1 MSQENEYVAYRKEE
15 ADKLSKL
22 FFILHTKYPIDKNKI
37 VFSTFEGDGGF
48 CCNPRYI
55 AEEIHRS
62 NPDYDMVWLTH
73 NKNAVFPDYIRVVDD
88 TQENAAYELATA
100 KVWVDNYRKPFGTIK
115 RPGQY
120 YIQTWHA
127 SIGFKAVGLYRGSKF
142 PEIARLV
149 SEWDSNLADYFLS
162 NSDYCDRVYPKK
174 LLYNGPTLRTGSPR
188 VDCLINNREELKRII
203 KQRYNLADNTKILLF
218 APTFRGG
225 NQSGKKQVVADIP
238 QIDFKRVIMALQKKF
253 GGNWKIFL
261 RLHPQLAAKLN
272 SMPMDDKSDDFIDVS
287 QAPDISEI
295 MAASDMIITDY
306 SSCAFDAGFANIPVL
321 LYADDVQEYIANRG
335 QFMWNREEL
344 PFDIAETN
352 EQLEYNIMKFDDEI
366 YKKRIGTFMQ
376 KNGVVEDG
384 HAANKAA
391 NYIISLM
398 K

>member
-15 ADKLSKL
+15 ADKLSRL
-22 FFILHTKYPIDKNKI
+22 FFNLHTKYPIDKNKI

-55 AEEIHRS
+55 AEEIHKI

-73 NKNAVFPDYIRVVDD
+73 NKNAVFPDYIRVIDD

-238 QIDFKRVIMALQKKF
+238 QIDFKRVAMALQKKF

-295 MAASDMIITDY
+295 MAASDIIITDY

-352 EQLEYNIMKFDDEI
+352 EQLEYNILKFDYEI
-366 YKKRIGTFMQ
+366 YKNRMGAFMQ
-376 KNGVVEDG
+376 KNGVIEDG

-391 NYIISLM
+391 NHIISLM